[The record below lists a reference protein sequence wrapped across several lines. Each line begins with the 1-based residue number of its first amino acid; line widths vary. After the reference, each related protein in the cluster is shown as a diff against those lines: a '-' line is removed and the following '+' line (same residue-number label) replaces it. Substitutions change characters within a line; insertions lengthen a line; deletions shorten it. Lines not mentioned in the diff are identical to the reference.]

1 MKFNTEFFIRT
12 LGVTLR
18 AIPITLKLTLVVLF
32 ISVPIAF
39 LFALIRLKEKSF
51 WKNVIAVYIS
61 LARGTP
67 MIIQILAIYSILP
80 SALAAFFQFIGFHID
95 IYDINPNIYAYF
107 IFSFN
112 TVAILTEIF
121 RSAINTV
128 DNGQLEAAES
138 AGLTAPQAYIRIII
152 PQAIVGALPNLC
164 NATTSLIKNTSLAF
178 VMTIKEV
185 TAVAKIEA
193 AYGYNYLEAYL
204 DVWIVY
210 IFIIILVEFI
220 FKHVES
226 KVTTYKKC

>member
-1 MKFNTEFFIRT
+1 MKFNTDFFIQT

-18 AIPITLKLTLVVLF
+18 AIPITLKLTIVVLI

-51 WKNVIAVYIS
+51 WKKVIAVYIS

-67 MIIQILAIYSILP
+67 MIIQILAIYSMLP
-80 SALAAFFQFIGFHID
+80 SALYTAFQLFGIRID
-95 IYDINPNIYAYF
+95 IYEINPIIYAYF

-112 TVAILTEIF
+112 TIAILTEIF
-121 RSAINTV
+121 RSAMNTV

-138 AGLTAPQAYIRIII
+138 AGLTAMQAYIRIII
-152 PQAIVGALPNLC
+152 PQAIVGALPNIC

-178 VMTIKEV
+178 AMTIKEI

-210 IFIIILVEFI
+210 IMIIILVEFI

-226 KVTTYKKC
+226 KVTIYKKC